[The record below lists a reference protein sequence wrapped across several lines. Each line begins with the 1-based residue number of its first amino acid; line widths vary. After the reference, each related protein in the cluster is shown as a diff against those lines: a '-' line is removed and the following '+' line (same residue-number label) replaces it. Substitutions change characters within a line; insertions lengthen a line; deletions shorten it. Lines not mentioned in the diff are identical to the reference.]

1 MKLTQICAVIL
12 MLFAIGG
19 LGFSILFLLFES
31 RIKEEEVIA
40 VILISIPSLL
50 ALYLIKS
57 ERLYSKTEADV
68 VEQQNT
74 VLKLK
79 IEQQKLKEQLQSS

>member
-1 MKLTQICAVIL
+1 MKLKQICAVIL
-12 MLFAIGG
+12 MLFAIVG
-19 LGFSILFLLFES
+19 LGFSILFLLLES
-31 RIKEEEVIA
+31 RIKEEEVFA

-57 ERLYSKTEADV
+57 ERLYSKTEADI

-79 IEQQKLKEQLQSS
+79 IEQQKLKEQLQRN